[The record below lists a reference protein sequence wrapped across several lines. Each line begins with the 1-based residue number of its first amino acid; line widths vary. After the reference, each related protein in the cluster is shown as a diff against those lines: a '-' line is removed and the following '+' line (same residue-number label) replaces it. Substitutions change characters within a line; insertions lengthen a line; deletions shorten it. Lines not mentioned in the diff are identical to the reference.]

1 MSIKQPRNVLNG
13 YRNKYNGKY
22 FEDIITKA
30 CYHYLS
36 QGVALILKTPEPM
49 KPIKDLGQG
58 KFVAHYEQHA
68 QPDYKGIYMGGRTVI
83 FEAKHTESDRLL
95 QTAVTEAQTASFN
108 WHEKFGADC
117 FVLVSFGFREFF
129 KVPWATFKAMKEI
142 YGRKYIKPED
152 IQEYKISY
160 TGGILKFLG

>member
-1 MSIKQPRNVLNG
+1 MDAKRHQQTIQG

-22 FEDIITKA
+22 FEDIIDTA
-30 CYHYLS
+30 CHHYLS
-36 QGVALILKTPEPM
+36 KGIALIIKTPEPM
-49 KPIKDLGQG
+49 RPIRDLGAG
-58 KFVAHYEQHA
+58 KFVAHYEKHA
-68 QPDYKGIYMGGRTVI
+68 QPDYKGVLMGGRTVI

-95 QTAVTEAQTASFN
+95 QTAVTEAQTVSFN
-108 WHEKFGADC
+108 YHEKFGAEC

-129 KVPWATFKAMKEI
+129 KVPWTTFKAMKEI

-152 IQEYKISY
+152 LTEYKLLY